1 MKAIRVH
8 EFGGPEVMKLEAVP
22 DPQPGPGQ
30 VVIRVHAAGVNPVDA
45 YIRTGT
51 YASKPNLPYTPGSD
65 AGGTVLAIGAGVKR
79 VQVGDRVYITIPNS
93 GTYAEQVLCGEAQV
107 HPLPGNVSFEQG
119 AAMGVAYATAYRGLL
134 VRAQAKP
141 AEIVLV
147 HGASGGVGTA
157 AVQLA
162 RAAGMTVIGTAGSDE
177 GMKLVK
183 EQGAHHVLNH
193 ATEGYLDDLVKLTE
207 GRGVDVI
214 IELLANK
221 NLAKDLT
228 VLAKKGRVAV
238 IGNRGT
244 IEINPR
250 DAMSREADIRGVTLM
265 NASEQEYRAM
275 HAALVAGLENGTL
288 RPVIGQKIPLAEAA
302 RAHRG
307 DHAALRRAR
316 KNRADTVMAGL
327 RGN

>member
-8 EFGGPEVMKLEAVP
+8 QFGGPEVLKLEEVP

-30 VVIRVHAAGVNPVDA
+30 VVVRVHAAGVNPVEA

-51 YASKPNLPYTPGSD
+51 YAAKPALPYTPGGD
-65 AGGTVLAIGAGVKR
+65 AGGVVVAVGPGVKR
-79 VQVGDRVYITIPNS
+79 VKTGDRVYTTASIT
-93 GTYAEQVLCGEAQV
+93 GTYAELALCDEAKVQR
-107 HPLPGNVSFEQG
+107 LPEHVSFEQG
-119 AAMGVAYATAYRGLL
+119 AAMGVPYGTAYRGLFQ
-134 VRAQAKP
+134 RAEAKA
-141 AEIVLV
+141 AETVLV

-162 RAAGMTVIGTAGSDE
+162 RAAGMVVIGTAGSED
-177 GMKLVK
+177 GMKLVQ

-193 ATEGYLDDLVKLTE
+193 STEGYLDELMKLTE
-207 GRGVDVI
+207 GSGVDVI
-214 IELLANK
+214 VELLANK
-221 NLAKDLT
+221 NLARDLG

-265 NASEQEYRAM
+265 NTSDAEYKEM
-275 HAALVAGLENGTL
+275 QAALVAGLESGAL
-288 RPVIGQKIPLAEAA
+288 HPVIGERIPLAEAA
-302 RAHRG
+302 RAHTEIMSG
-307 DHAALRRAR
+307 SGAKGKMVLVA
-316 KNRADTVMAGL
+316 
-327 RGN
+327 